1 MIPAHRRENI
11 RLLTQELREAI
22 ESLDYLCNGT
32 LLSRT
37 KTCGRPNCRCAKD
50 PSARHG
56 PYYEWTRMKD
66 GRLVH
71 STLSP
76 EQAALLEQALAN
88 ARRVQEL
95 LKRWHE
101 LSEADILDK
110 SQTGDP
116 KSSDL
121 KG

>member
-37 KTCGRPNCRCAKD
+37 KTCGRPNCRCAKA

>member
-1 MIPAHRRENI
+1 
-11 RLLTQELREAI
+11 
-22 ESLDYLCNGT
+22 
-32 LLSRT
+32 
-37 KTCGRPNCRCAKD
+37 
-50 PSARHG
+50 
-56 PYYEWTRMKD
+56 MKD